1 MIRVAVEVREG
12 AVTRRVRTTAPSI
25 ERALEIAGAG
35 KPGLEV
41 RLLFPIDAEAFFVP
55 TETGVREAA

>member
-1 MIRVAVEVREG
+1 MIRATFEVRAG
-12 AVTRRVRTTAPSI
+12 AVTRRVQITAPSI

-41 RLLFPIDAEAFFVP
+41 RRLFPIDAEAFFAP
-55 TETGVREAA
+55 AELDAREAA